1 MFDQLGGLRRLVK
14 GKSVA
19 IKINLTGSPSY
30 RVGYLPLGDTHYTS
44 PQVIA
49 ATVHLIGRA
58 GARRIRLLESCWST
72 ADPIEE
78 YLLQAGWEPQEI
90 LRAAPNV
97 EFENTNYLGR
107 KKKYSRFVVPYGGYI
122 FPAYDL
128 NHSYEDC
135 DVFVSLAKLKEHA
148 TAGIT
153 LSMKNCFG
161 ITPATIYGMGAGTDE
176 PSELPK
182 GGRLMIHS
190 GYRQPSKSSPPEKD
204 PHSPRDG
211 GYRVPRVTVDLVAA
225 RPIDLAIVEGIKTIA
240 GGEGPWIQGQIT
252 PVSPGVIVAGTNPVN
267 TDAIGMTI
275 MGYDPMADR
284 GTAPFQDCDN
294 TLRLAEDAG
303 IGTRDVKRIEV
314 VGTPVKEVR
323 FDFAATRYG
332 WRADVDPHSGSAP
345 GSDSHPRS
353 RRLPA

>member
-1 MFDQLGGLRRLVK
+1 MQIVQTRREW
-14 GKSVA
+14 
-19 IKINLTGSPSY
+19 
-30 RVGYLPLGDTHYTS
+30 
-44 PQVIA
+44 
-49 ATVHLIGRA
+49 
-58 GARRIRLLESCWST
+58 LLKT
-72 ADPIEE
+72 ASI
-78 YLLQAGWEPQEI
+78 
-90 LRAAPNV
+90 V
-97 EFENTNYLGR
+97 
-107 KKKYSRFVVPYGGYI
+107 SGGYI

-190 GYRQPSKSSPPEKD
+190 GYRQPSKSAPPEKD

-225 RPIDLAIVEGIKTIA
+225 RPIDLAIIEGIKTVA
-240 GGEGPWIQGQIT
+240 GGEGPWIQGHIT
-252 PVSPGVIVAGTNPVN
+252 PVSPGVIIAGTNPVN
-267 TDAIGMTI
+267 ADAVGMTA
-275 MGYDPMADR
+275 MGYDPMVDR

-294 TLRLAEDAG
+294 TLRLAEEAG

-314 VGTPVKEVR
+314 VGTPVKDVR
-323 FDFAATRYG
+323 FDFAATRK
-332 WRADVDPHSGSAP
+332 S
-345 GSDSHPRS
+345 
-353 RRLPA
+353 